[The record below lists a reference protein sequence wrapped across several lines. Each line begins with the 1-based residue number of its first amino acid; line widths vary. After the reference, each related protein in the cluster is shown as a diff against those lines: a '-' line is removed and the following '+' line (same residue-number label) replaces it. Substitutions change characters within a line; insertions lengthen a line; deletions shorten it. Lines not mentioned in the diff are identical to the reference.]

1 MGAHPIDYML
11 LRQLVPHYRLRKGNT
26 RGVEQEK
33 VLFQLAIS
41 LEPIL
46 NRWGIDTFLRKAHF
60 LGQTSVES
68 RDFTSM
74 YEDNNDHTPVDG
86 KRYEA
91 KKNLGNTQAGD
102 GAKYIG
108 RGMLQLTGRDNYRR
122 IGKSVDDW
130 HVKHDSVVAEDNS
143 NPMCLTRK
151 LDLVNHPEHVAE
163 FPAAIETA
171 CAYWIGRHINLF
183 ADKDDALGVT
193 HCINARL
200 LALNERK
207 ERTATA
213 KKLLDAPDA
222 SEMSEALRRSPGAA
236 IRR

>member
-33 VLFQLAIS
+33 VLFQLAVC

-46 NRWGIDTFLRKAHF
+46 NRWGINTFLRKAHF

-74 YEDNNDHTPVDG
+74 YEDNNDHTPIDG
-86 KRYEA
+86 KKYEFR
-91 KKNLGNTQAGD
+91 KSLGNTSSGD

-122 IGKSVDDW
+122 IGNSINDW
-130 HVKHDSVVAEDNS
+130 HMKHDSVTAEDDPS
-143 NPMCLTRK
+143 PMCLTRK
-151 LDLVNHPEHVAE
+151 LDLVNHPERVSE

-171 CAYWIGRHINLF
+171 CAYWVGRHINLY
-183 ADKDDALGVT
+183 ADEDNARGVT
-193 HCINARL
+193 HCINTILR
-200 LALNERK
+200 ALDERV
-207 ERTATA
+207 ERTEKA
-213 KKLLDAPDA
+213 KRLLDAPD
-222 SEMSEALRRSPGAA
+222 EPEVGKALQSWRSIA
-236 IRR
+236 ITR